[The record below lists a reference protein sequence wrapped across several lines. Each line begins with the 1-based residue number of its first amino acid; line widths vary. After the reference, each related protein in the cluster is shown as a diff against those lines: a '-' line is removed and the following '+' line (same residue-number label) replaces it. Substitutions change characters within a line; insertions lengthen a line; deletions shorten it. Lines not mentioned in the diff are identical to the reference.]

1 MLAAMPIHGLLLAP
15 MGCRNKDVSKGVA
28 TLLVLL
34 GGGLSVLCARL
45 SPATPPA
52 KAIVDE
58 FGRIVDD
65 GESEDVMLDC
75 EEEADA
81 MEPRAHADDS

>member
-1 MLAAMPIHGLLLAP
+1 MIERNGQCLHTTHLSLALSLRSVLAAMPIHGLLLAP

-45 SPATPPA
+45 LPAP
-52 KAIVDE
+52 
-58 FGRIVDD
+58 
-65 GESEDVMLDC
+65 
-75 EEEADA
+75 
-81 MEPRAHADDS
+81 